1 MNQDPNEIREE
12 IEETRARMGEKV
24 DAIGYKADVPTRT
37 KEYVSEKKDAVV
49 SKVRGATPDTE
60 GLKHGA
66 RRAGGVAKENPLG
79 LAVGAAAVG
88 FLAGLVLPSTR
99 VEDERMGEVADQVK
113 EQARETGQEA
123 LERGKAVAQDAA
135 QSASETARE
144 QGRQQQE
151 ELTESLRQRTQ
162 DPTSG

>member
-1 MNQDPNEIREE
+1 VSQDPNEIREE

-37 KEYVSEKKDAVV
+37 REYVSEKKDAVV
-49 SKVRGATPDTE
+49 SKVRGSSPDTE
-60 GLKHGA
+60 GLKQGA
-66 RRAGGVAKENPLG
+66 RRAGGIAKENPLG

-88 FLAGLVLPSTR
+88 FLAGLLLPSTR

-162 DPTSG
+162 ETTSD